1 MPYDAE
7 SLFDL
12 PPEPPPTPPPPREHV
27 YSVGE
32 LTLEIKDL
40 LEGSYDRLVVE
51 GEISGWKIYRS
62 GHAYFSLKDE
72 DAVISCV
79 MWRTSL
85 ARHRALELHDGLAV
99 RAEGRI
105 SLYPPRGQYQLVVEE
120 LCPAGVGL
128 LQKRFEE
135 MKRKL
140 SEEGLFSEERK
151 RPLPFLPRRIGLV
164 TSPQGAA
171 LKDFQKVVKEAQL
184 PLELVLAPCRV
195 QGVEAPDEIA
205 RAIAELNR
213 IQGIDTIVVTRGGG
227 SLEDL
232 WAFNEEAV
240 ARAIAASEAPVL
252 SAVGHE
258 IDTTIADFVADRRA
272 PTPTGAAL
280 LLADIYDEQRHRWK
294 RLGENLERG
303 KKRVLSEERNRLI
316 HLYRTLSR
324 YHPRRV
330 LDERRRRLDDLMD
343 ALHLH
348 FARRIE
354 QERSTLDQTVLRLRK
369 GAQQS
374 VWDTR
379 LRLREAADKLFHRC
393 SDRVRNRRA
402 HLVRLV
408 AALHELDPRR
418 ILSRGF
424 ALAEQPETGKTITDR
439 QSIRV
444 GDSLRVRF
452 SDGTVDT
459 RVESVDGKN

>member
-12 PPEPPPTPPPPREHV
+12 PPEPPPPPPPPREHV

-32 LTLEIKDL
+32 LTGEIKDL
-40 LEGSYDRLVVE
+40 LEESYDQLVVE

-72 DAVISCV
+72 DAVLSCV

-85 ARHRALELHDGLAV
+85 ARHRESELHDGLAV

-105 SLYPPRGQYQLVVEE
+105 SLYPPRGQYQLVVES
-120 LCPAGVGL
+120 LCPAGIGL

-140 SEEGLFSEERK
+140 SEEGLFEEERK

-171 LKDFQKVVKEAQL
+171 IKDFLKVVNEAQL
-184 PLELVLAPCRV
+184 PLELILAPCRV
-195 QGVEAPDEIA
+195 QGAEAPGEIA
-205 RAIAELNR
+205 QAIADLNR
-213 IQGIDTIVVTRGGG
+213 IPGVDTIVVTRGGG

-258 IDTTIADFVADRRA
+258 IDTTISDFVADRRA

-280 LLADIYDEQRHRWK
+280 LLADVYDEQRHRWK

-303 KKRVLSEERNRLI
+303 KKRVLSEERNRLVQ
-316 HLYRTLSR
+316 LYRTLSR

-354 QERSTLDQTVLRLRK
+354 QERSALSQTELRLRK
-369 GAQQS
+369 GAERS
-374 VWDTR
+374 VWNTR
-379 LRLREAADKLFHRC
+379 LRLREASERLFHRC
-393 SDRVRNRRA
+393 ADRVRDRRA
-402 HLVRLV
+402 HLERLI

-424 ALAEQPETGKTITDR
+424 ALAELPKSGKIVTAR
-439 QSIRV
+439 RSIRV

-452 SDGTVDT
+452 TDGSVET
-459 RVESVDGKN
+459 RVESVDSKN